1 MRRETHLNRHTTFAA
16 SSGWVRH
23 RATLLGSVAA
33 SALFAASPATAGP
46 QPCVVGPVAN
56 IVLCQGNQ
64 AAGIQEGV
72 DFVAPPFTTL
82 LVNTLTADIAPALNK
97 NGIDFSPAIGP
108 PVGPSLINIISN
120 TGSFSIVTSGSGNG
134 IRAVSN
140 SDASVTVDHTG
151 NIRTADGDAIVARSA
166 VSGGSTSAAAVS
178 VTMKGDSSGA
188 NGITATSS
196 VFSGTGSAGAA
207 SILFTGNIN
216 AADTGVFAASSI
228 LIGNGTAAA
237 AAVTSVGNITATN
250 SGIRAQS
257 ANDGTGDAGTATV
270 TSTGNIAAS
279 TAILAASTASGNG
292 NVGPVTVTS
301 TGNLVASTFG
311 IRALSS
317 VSASSGNSGAIT
329 VTSTGNITPRGIDSS
344 VGARISAISTAGQD
358 DGNSGS
364 VTVTSTGN
372 LIGNGEGIIAE
383 SRARGGAA
391 GGVIVQSAGN
401 LVTGRTGINAGSL
414 AEGNG
419 NAGAVTVTSTGNINA
434 REIGII
440 AGSSARDNGN
450 AGAVTVTNA
459 GNLIGGIQGIN
470 AESFFIGNGNGT
482 GNAGAVAVTSAGTIN
497 VSTVGIRALSFVTGT
512 GKAGEVAVNVA
523 GNVSANDTA
532 IEASS
537 SASAGTAGNV
547 RVSLTDGT
555 VAGGIHGVAFDGG
568 AANLLTIS
576 PTATLVSQG
585 TTISNNSGNATID
598 NFGTVIG
605 NVRLGNGN
613 NLFNNHSGS
622 LFQPGPIANL
632 RATGVLTNAGTLAP
646 GGVGAAPITTALT
659 GSLVQTASGTYA
671 VDVTNAGADRINVS
685 GTANLAGSVL
695 PTVTPLT
702 SARQQFTILSATNGV
717 TNNGI
722 SVRDTAALDFELLF
736 PNANDMVLSVAANF
750 IGAAQTPN
758 QRVTAAHLQSALN
771 AGGGGLGGLLD
782 HLVSIADI
790 NAFAAALDRLHPE
803 PYLALTQSV
812 LLANLGF
819 ADSLLSCPTAA
830 NVDTSAFL
838 AEGQCVWARTGG
850 RALDVNRTTD
860 NLGFADRAFG
870 GSAGVQFAVAPNWF
884 GSVAFGYDH
893 SEIKVDNRASA
904 RGDLFY
910 IGGGAKYLRGNWQLS
925 GAVTGGH
932 ASYSVTRS
940 ELIPGVD
947 AKANAPL
954 SFISGRIRAAYVLGS
969 DTAYIKPLV
978 DLDATGIHRSK
989 IQESTSNAALI
1000 GLNVRGQTD
1009 TLFSVAPAL
1018 EVGSQYVYGD
1028 GILLRPFLRAGMR
1041 WFSESNLKATASFT
1055 GSPAEIP
1062 DFTATMPIDRWMGE
1076 VSTGVD
1082 LLRHDRYDARVSYEG
1097 RFGERAAQHGGNLKL
1112 RAKF

>member
-1 MRRETHLNRHTTFAA
+1 MTRSEIPLHHHTAFAA

-23 RATLLGSVAA
+23 RAALLGTVAA
-33 SALFAASPATAGP
+33 GALFAASPAAAGP

-56 IVLCQGNQ
+56 IVVCQGNQ
-64 AAGIQEGV
+64 SAGIKEGV

-82 LVNTLTADIAPALNK
+82 LVNTLTADIAPTLNT

-120 TGSFSIVTSGSGNG
+120 TGSFSIIASGSGNG
-134 IRAVSN
+134 IRAISN

-151 NIRTADGDAIVARSA
+151 NIRTADGNAIVARSE
-166 VSGGSTSAAAVS
+166 VNGGSTSAAAVS
-178 VTMKGDSSGA
+178 VTMRGDSSGA
-188 NGITATSS
+188 NGVIATSS
-196 VFSGTGSAGAA
+196 VFGGTGNAGSA
-207 SILFTGNIN
+207 SISFTGNIN
-216 AADTGVFAASSI
+216 AADTGIIAASSI
-228 LIGNGTAAA
+228 LFGNGTTAAA
-237 AAVTSVGNITATN
+237 TVTSVGNITAVLN
-250 SGIRAQS
+250 GIRAQS
-257 ANDGTGDAGTATV
+257 SNDGTGNAGTATV
-270 TSTGNIAAS
+270 TSTGDIAAS
-279 TAILAASTASGNG
+279 TAILATSTTSSNG
-292 NVGPVTVTS
+292 NIGAVTVTS
-301 TGNLVASTFG
+301 IGNLIASTFG

-317 VSASSGNSGAIT
+317 VNGSIGDAGAIT
-329 VTSTGNITPRGIDSS
+329 VTSTGNITPRGGGSS

-358 DGNSGS
+358 GGNSDS

-372 LIGNGEGIIAE
+372 LIGNSEGIIAE
-383 SRARGGAA
+383 SRAQSGSA
-391 GGVIVQSAGN
+391 GGVTVQSAGD
-401 LVTGRTGINAGSL
+401 LATGRIGISAGSL
-414 AEGNG
+414 AGGGG

-434 REIGII
+434 RETGISV
-440 AGSSARDNGN
+440 GSSARDNGN
-450 AGAVTVTNA
+450 AGVVTVTNS

-470 AESFFIGNGNGT
+470 AESFFIGNGT
-482 GNAGAVAVTSAGTIN
+482 GNAGPVSVTSTGTIN
-497 VSTVGIRALSFVTGT
+497 VSTGGIRALSFVVGT
-512 GKAGEVAVNVA
+512 GNAGDVAVNVA
-523 GNVSANDTA
+523 GNVTANDTA
-532 IEASS
+532 IEARSFV
-537 SASAGTAGNV
+537 SAGTAGNV
-547 RVSLTDGT
+547 RVSLTDGIVT
-555 VAGGIHGVAFDGG
+555 GGVRGVAFKGG
-568 AANLLTIS
+568 AANLLTVS
-576 PTATLVSQG
+576 PTATLLSQG
-585 TTISNNSGNATID
+585 TAISGGGNATID
-598 NFGTVIG
+598 NFGTVTG
-605 NVRLGNGN
+605 NVRLDNGN

-622 LFQPGPIANL
+622 LFHPGPIANL

-646 GGVGAAPITTALT
+646 GGAGTAPITTALT
-659 GSLVQTASGTYA
+659 GNLVQTASGTYA
-671 VDVTNAGADRINVS
+671 VDVTSAGADRINVS

-702 SARQQFTILSATNGV
+702 SARQQFTILSAANGV
-717 TNNGI
+717 TDNGI

-782 HLVSIADI
+782 HLVSIADV

-819 ADSLLSCPTAA
+819 TDSLLSCPTAA
-830 NVDTSAFL
+830 SVDTNAFL
-838 AEGQCVWARTGG
+838 AEGQCVWARAGG
-850 RALDVNRTTD
+850 RALDVNRTTE

-884 GSVAFGYDH
+884 GSVALGYDH

-910 IGGGAKYLRGNWQLS
+910 IGGGAKYLSGNWQLS
-925 GAVTGGH
+925 GAVAGGH
-932 ASYSVTRS
+932 ANYSITRS
-940 ELIPGVD
+940 ALISGVD

-954 SFISGRIRAAYVLGS
+954 SFISGRIRAAYVFGS

-978 DLDATGIHRSK
+978 DLDATGIRRSK
-989 IQESTSNAALI
+989 IQESTRNTAPI

-1018 EVGSQYVYGD
+1018 EIGGQYVYGD
-1028 GILLRPFLRAGMR
+1028 GNLLRPFLRAGVR
-1041 WFSESNLKATASFT
+1041 WLGESNLKATASFT
-1055 GSPAEIP
+1055 GSPTEVP
-1062 DFTATMPIDRWMGE
+1062 DFTVTMPIDRWMGE
-1076 VSTGVD
+1076 VSTGVE

-1097 RFGERAAQHGGNLKL
+1097 RFGERATQHGGNLKL

>member
-1 MRRETHLNRHTTFAA
+1 MTRSEIPLHHHTAFAA

-23 RATLLGSVAA
+23 RAALLGTVAA
-33 SALFAASPATAGP
+33 GALFAASPAAAGP
-46 QPCVVGPVAN
+46 QPCVVGPAAN

-64 AAGIQEGV
+64 SAGIKEGV

-82 LVNTLTADIAPALNK
+82 LVNTLTADIAPTLNT

-120 TGSFSIVTSGSGNG
+120 TGSFSIVTSGFGDG
-134 IRAVSN
+134 IAAVSN

-151 NIRTADGDAIVARSA
+151 NIRTADGDAIFA
-166 VSGGSTSAAAVS
+166 VSQVVGGNTSAGAVS
-178 VTMKGDSSGA
+178 VTMKGNSNGA
-188 NGITATSS
+188 NGIFVSS
-196 VFSGTGSAGAA
+196 AVHSGGGNAGAA
-207 SILFTGNIN
+207 SISFTGNIN
-216 AADTGVFAASSI
+216 AANTGILADSSI
-228 LIGNGTAAA
+228 LLGNGTAAA
-237 AAVTSVGNITATN
+237 ATVTSVGNITAAF
-250 SGIRAQS
+250 SGIMARS
-257 ANDGTGDAGTATV
+257 ANDGTGDASTAMV
-270 TSTGNIAAS
+270 TSTGDIAAS
-279 TAILAASTASGNG
+279 TAISAISIAGGNG
-292 NVGPVTVTS
+292 NSGPVTVTS
-301 TGNLVASTFG
+301 TGNLIG
-311 IRALSS
+311 
-317 VSASSGNSGAIT
+317 
-329 VTSTGNITPRGIDSS
+329 DS
-344 VGARISAISTAGQD
+344 
-358 DGNSGS
+358 
-364 VTVTSTGN
+364 
-372 LIGNGEGIIAE
+372 EGITAV
-383 SRARGGAA
+383 SRAQGGAA

-401 LVTGRTGINAGSL
+401 LVAGRTGISAGSL

-434 REIGII
+434 RESGIS

-459 GNLIGGIQGIN
+459 GNLTGGIQGIN
-470 AESFFIGNGNGT
+470 AESFFIGNGT
-482 GNAGAVAVTSAGTIN
+482 GKASAVSVTSTGTIN
-497 VSTVGIRALSFVTGT
+497 VSAAGIRALSFVTGT
-512 GKAGEVAVNVA
+512 GNAGEVSVNVT
-523 GNVSANDTA
+523 GNVTANDTG
-532 IEASS
+532 IEARS

-547 RVSLTDGT
+547 RVSITDGT
-555 VAGGIHGVAFDGG
+555 VTGGIRSVAFNSS
-568 AANLLTIS
+568 AANTLTIS
-576 PTATLVSQG
+576 PTATLSSQG
-585 TTISNNSGNATID
+585 IAISNDFGNTTTID

-613 NLFNNHSGS
+613 NLFNNHSGG

-646 GGVGAAPITTALT
+646 GGTGIAPIATALT
-659 GSLVQTASGTYA
+659 GNLVQTASGTYA
-671 VDVTNAGADRINVS
+671 VDVTSAGADRINVS

-702 SARQQFTILSATNGV
+702 SARQQFTILSAANGV
-717 TNNGI
+717 TDNGI

-782 HLVSIADI
+782 HLVSIADV

-819 ADSLLSCPTAA
+819 TDSLLSCPTAA
-830 NVDTSAFL
+830 SVDTNAFL
-838 AEGQCVWARTGG
+838 AEGQCVWARAGG
-850 RALDVNRTTD
+850 RALDVNRTTE

-884 GSVAFGYDH
+884 GSVALGYDH

-910 IGGGAKYLRGNWQLS
+910 IGGGAKYLSGNWQLS
-925 GAVTGGH
+925 GAVAGGH
-932 ASYSVTRS
+932 ANYSITRS
-940 ELIPGVD
+940 ALVSGVD

-954 SFISGRIRAAYVLGS
+954 SFISGRIRAAYAFGS

-978 DLDATGIHRSK
+978 DLDATGIRRSK
-989 IQESTSNAALI
+989 IQESTSNTAPI

-1018 EVGSQYVYGD
+1018 EIGGQYVYGD
-1028 GILLRPFLRAGMR
+1028 GNLLRPFLRAGVR
-1041 WFSESNLKATASFT
+1041 WFGESNLKATASFT
-1055 GSPAEIP
+1055 GSPTEVP
-1062 DFTATMPIDRWMGE
+1062 DFTVTMPIDRWMGE
-1076 VSTGVD
+1076 VSTGVE

-1097 RFGERAAQHGGNLKL
+1097 RFGERATQHGGNLKL

>member
-1 MRRETHLNRHTTFAA
+1 MTRREIPLHHHTAFAA
-16 SSGWVRH
+16 SSGWTRH
-23 RATLLGSVAA
+23 RATLLGTVAA
-33 SALFAASPATAGP
+33 GALFAAGPAVAGP

-64 AAGIQEGV
+64 SAGIKEGV

-82 LVNTLTADIAPALNK
+82 LVNTLTADIAPALNQ

-120 TGSFSIVTSGSGNG
+120 TGSFSIVTSGFGDG
-134 IRAVSN
+134 IAAISN

-151 NIRTADGDAIVARSA
+151 NIRTADGDAIFANSS
-166 VSGGSTSAAAVS
+166 VSGGSTSTGAVS
-178 VTMKGDSSGA
+178 VTMNGNSSGA
-188 NGITATSS
+188 NGIIAATS
-196 VFSGTGSAGAA
+196 VFNGTGNAGSA
-207 SILFTGNIN
+207 SISFTGNIN
-216 AADTGVFAASSI
+216 AVDTGIVAASSV
-228 LIGNGTAAA
+228 LFGNGNSGAAT
-237 AAVTSVGNITATN
+237 VTSIGNITAAN
-250 SGIRAQS
+250 IGIRAQS
-257 ANDGTGDAGTATV
+257 SSDGSAGTATVASVGNIAAPIGILASSIANENGDASAATV
-270 TSTGNIAAS
+270 TSTGNL
-279 TAILAASTASGNG
+279 T
-292 NVGPVTVTS
+292 VG
-301 TGNLVASTFG
+301 AFG
-311 IRALSS
+311 IRA
-317 VSASSGNSGAIT
+317 VSTVSGNIGNAGA
-329 VTSTGNITPRGIDSS
+329 
-344 VGARISAISTAGQD
+344 
-358 DGNSGS
+358 

-372 LIGNGEGIIAE
+372 LIGKGQGIVAE
-383 SRARGGAA
+383 SRAQGGAA
-391 GGVIVQSAGN
+391 GGVIVQSIGN
-401 LVTGRTGINAGSL
+401 LVAERTGITAGSL
-414 AEGNG
+414 AAGNS

-434 REIGII
+434 RDAGII
-440 AGSSARDNGN
+440 AGSSASNNGN
-450 AGAVTVTNA
+450 AGAVTVTNT
-459 GNLIGGIQGIN
+459 GNLTGGIQGIN
-470 AESFFIGNGNGT
+470 AESFITGNGT
-482 GNAGAVAVTSAGTIN
+482 GNAGAIAVSSTGTIN
-497 VSTVGIRALSFVTGT
+497 ASQIGIHALSLVADT
-512 GKAGEVAVNVA
+512 GKAGDVTVNVA
-523 GNVSANDTA
+523 GNVTANNAA
-532 IEASS
+532 IQASS
-537 SASAGTAGNV
+537 SALVGTAGNV
-547 RVSLTDGT
+547 RVSLTGGT
-555 VAGGIHGVAFDGG
+555 VAGGIRGVEFDGG

-576 PTATLVSQG
+576 PTATLLSQG
-585 TTISNNSGNATID
+585 IAISNNFGNATID
-598 NFGTVIG
+598 NFGTVVG

-613 NLFNNHSGS
+613 NLFNNHSGG

-632 RATGVLTNAGTLAP
+632 RGTGVLTNAGTLAP
-646 GGVGAAPITTALT
+646 GGTGTAPITTALT
-659 GSLVQTASGTYA
+659 GNLVQTASGTYA

-685 GTANLAGSVL
+685 GTANLTGSVL

-702 SARQQFTILSATNGV
+702 SARQQFTILSAANGV

-722 SVRDTAALDFELLF
+722 SVRDTAVLDFELLF

-782 HLVSIADI
+782 RLVSIADV

-803 PYLALTQSV
+803 PYLALTQSL

-830 NVDTSAFL
+830 SVDTSAFL
-838 AEGQCVWARTGG
+838 AEGQCVWARAGG
-850 RALDVNRTTD
+850 RALDVNRTTE

-884 GSVAFGYDH
+884 GSVALGYDH

-910 IGGGAKYLRGNWQLS
+910 IGGGAKYLSGNWQLS

-932 ASYSVTRS
+932 ANYSITRS
-940 ELIPGVD
+940 ELVPGVD
-947 AKANAPL
+947 AKASAPL
-954 SFISGRIRAAYVLGS
+954 SFISGRIRAAYVFGG

-978 DLDATGIHRSK
+978 DLDATGIRRSK

-1018 EVGSQYVYGD
+1018 EIGSQYVYGD
-1028 GILLRPFLRAGMR
+1028 GNLLRPFLRAGVR

-1055 GSPAEIP
+1055 GSPIEVP
-1062 DFTATMPIDRWMGE
+1062 DFTVTMPIDRWMGE
-1076 VSTGVD
+1076 VSTGVE

-1097 RFGERAAQHGGNLKL
+1097 RFGERAIQHGGNLKL